1 MPKLPVAVLGA
12 TGAVGQRLLALL
24 DGHPWFEAAYLGAS
38 ERSVGRPYAE
48 AARWLLDAPMP
59 AWAACLTVGPVDP
72 AGARSASGGE
82 LPNLA
87 FSALDAP
94 VAREIEPAWAAAG
107 ALVVSNA
114 SAHRMLDRVPLVV
127 PEVNAAHLG
136 LLSRRAGGGAIVTNP
151 NCSTIGLAMALKPLA
166 DAFGLRAC
174 LVSTMQAASGAGYPG
189 VPSLDLI
196 DNVVPYIAGEEEK
209 LESEPRKILGALEP
223 GAEAVREFDLA
234 LSASCHRVAVRDG
247 HLMAVSLSLKTSVG
261 RDEIIAAWD
270 EFRGPPSVSAL
281 PSAPERP
288 LVYRR
293 EPDRPQPRL
302 DRGAGA
308 GMGVSLGRLR
318 PCPIMGWRFELLSHN
333 TVRGAAGGTL
343 LLAELCALEGY
354 APGFAPGFA
363 PPAL

>member
-1 MPKLPVAVLGA
+1 MHRLPVAVLGA
-12 TGAVGQRLLALL
+12 TGAVGQRLVALL

-38 ERSVGRPYAE
+38 GRSVGRPYAE

-59 AWAACLTVGPVDP
+59 GAVAGMAMGPVDP
-72 AGARSASGGE
+72 AAAGLAAGGE
-82 LPNLA
+82 LPSLV

-94 VAREIEPAWAAAG
+94 VAREIEPAWAATG

-114 SAHRMLDRVPLVV
+114 SAHRMLDEVPLVV
-127 PEVNAAHLG
+127 PEVNPGHLE
-136 LLSRRAGGGAIVTNP
+136 LLSRRAGRGAIVTNP
-151 NCSTIGLAMALKPLA
+151 NCSTIGLVMALKPLA

-196 DNVVPYIAGEEEK
+196 DNVVPFIAGEEEK
-209 LESEPRKILGALEP
+209 LETEPRKILGALNP
-223 GAEAVREFDLA
+223 GAEAVRELDLT

-247 HLMAVSLSLKTSVG
+247 HLMSVSLSLKTTVG
-261 RDEIIAAWD
+261 RDEIIAAWE
-270 EFRGPPSVSAL
+270 EFRGPPSVRAL

-288 LVYRR
+288 LAYRR

-302 DRGAGA
+302 DRGAGG

-318 PCPIMGWRFELLSHN
+318 PCPILGWKFELLSHN
-333 TVRGAAGGTL
+333 TVRGAAGGAL
-343 LLAELCALEGY
+343 LLAELCAREGY
-354 APGFAPGFA
+354 APGFAP
-363 PPAL
+363 PA

>member
-1 MPKLPVAVLGA
+1 MHKLPVAVLGA
-12 TGAVGQRLLALL
+12 TGAVGQRLVALL

-38 ERSVGRPYAE
+38 ERSAGRPYGE
-48 AARWLLDAPMP
+48 AARWLLEAPMP
-59 AWAACLTVGPVDP
+59 ASAAAMAVGPVDP
-72 AGARSASGGE
+72 AGAGLLSGGR
-82 LPNLA
+82 LPSLV

-94 VAREIEPAWAAAG
+94 VARGIEPAWAAAG

-114 SAHRMLDRVPLVV
+114 SAHRMLGEVPLVV
-127 PEVNAAHLG
+127 PEVNAGHLE
-136 LLSRRAGGGAIVTNP
+136 LLRRRAGRGAIVTNP
-151 NCSTIGLAMALKPLA
+151 NCSTIGLVMALKPLV
-166 DAFGLRAC
+166 DAFGLEAC
-174 LVSTMQAASGAGYPG
+174 LAITMQAASGAGYPG

-209 LESEPRKILGALEP
+209 LETEPRKILGALQP

-247 HLMAVSLSLKTSVG
+247 HLMSVSVSFREAVT
-261 RDEIIAAWD
+261 RDEILAAW
-270 EFRGPPSVSAL
+270 EGFRGPPSVRAL

-288 LVYRR
+288 LVYRP

-302 DRGAGA
+302 DRAAGN

-318 PCPIMGWRFELLSHN
+318 PCPILGWKFELLSHN

-343 LLAELCALEGY
+343 LLAELCAREGFV
-354 APGFAPGFA
+354 PGFARLDAGT
-363 PPAL
+363 